1 MSRATAAT
9 IHLAA
14 LAANLAR
21 VRALA
26 PRAKVM
32 AVVKADGYGHG
43 LERVAR
49 ALADADAFGVA
60 SLQDGQRLRAAGFRQ
75 RVVVLSGF
83 DEPGDLPE
91 LRRLALEPVI
101 HHASQLD
108 LLEAER
114 PGPGAAPLRCWVEID
129 TGMHRLGFDPEALP
143 GVIARLAAL
152 PLVERA
158 PVLMS
163 HFANSDVADDPIN
176 AEQMRRF
183 HAACAAR
190 DAERSIAN
198 SAGLLH
204 FPGHAAEWVRVGG
217 LLYGISVIEGRT
229 GPDLGFH
236 PAMTLGTRL
245 IAINRVRRGESV
257 GYAGTY
263 TCPEDMP
270 VGVAAIGYGDGY
282 PRHVPS
288 GTPVR
293 VGDREAP
300 LIGRVSMDLVTVDLR
315 GHPAARVGDPVVLWG
330 RGLPVE
336 RIAAAAG
343 TIGYELTCGMT
354 RRVAF
359 VEDWTPPD
367 GAGAG

>member
-1 MSRATAAT
+1 
-9 IHLAA
+9 
-14 LAANLAR
+14 
-21 VRALA
+21 
-26 PRAKVM
+26 
-32 AVVKADGYGHG
+32 
-43 LERVAR
+43 
-49 ALADADAFGVA
+49 
-60 SLQDGQRLRAAGFRQ
+60 
-75 RVVVLSGF
+75 
-83 DEPGDLPE
+83 
-91 LRRLALEPVI
+91 
-101 HHASQLD
+101 
-108 LLEAER
+108 
-114 PGPGAAPLRCWVEID
+114 
-129 TGMHRLGFDPEALP
+129 
-143 GVIARLAAL
+143 
-152 PLVERA
+152 
-158 PVLMS
+158 
-163 HFANSDVADDPIN
+163 
-176 AEQMRRF
+176 
-183 HAACAAR
+183 
-190 DAERSIAN
+190 
-198 SAGLLH
+198 
-204 FPGHAAEWVRVGG
+204 VRVGG